1 MTAFL
6 FANFAAG
13 GFNGNSNAPRIHTL
27 KTVDALTAVDD
38 AGYFNSARQHLRVGD
53 LIYVVVVTNL
63 GASNEAVADAGFF
76 VVNSV
81 PALGTD
87 VDVSDVTDIV
97 VTDSG
102 G

>member
-1 MTAFL
+1 MTVLDNMAFG
-6 FANFAAG
+6 AHQ
-13 GFNGNSNAPRIHTL
+13 GNSNAPRIHTC
-27 KTVDALTAVDD
+27 KTETALSSVDNVDF
-38 AGYFNSARQHLRVGD
+38 FNLAWQHLRKGD

-76 VVNSV
+76 VVNDV
-81 PALGTD
+81 TKND

>member
-1 MTAFL
+1 MTVAFS
-6 FANFAAG
+6 FDNFCAG
-13 GFNGNSNAPRIHTL
+13 AVNGNSGAPRIHTC
-27 KTVDALTAVDD
+27 KTETALSSVDN
-38 AGYFNSARQHLRVGD
+38 AGFFNDARQHLRKGD

-63 GASNEAVADAGFF
+63 GESNEAVADAGLF
-76 VVNSV
+76 VVNAV
-81 PALGTD
+81 AAGAD